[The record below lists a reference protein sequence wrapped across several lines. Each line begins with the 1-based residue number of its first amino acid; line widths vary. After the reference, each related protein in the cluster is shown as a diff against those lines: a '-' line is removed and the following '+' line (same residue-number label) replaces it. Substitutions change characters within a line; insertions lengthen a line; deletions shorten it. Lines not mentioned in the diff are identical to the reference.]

1 MEKPPANDVANETV
15 NDVSKKVANEHVA
28 PERPAPDRFS
38 LAKLKAFL
46 ARPLSIAVI
55 AILVLL
61 VAGELLSPGFASPRQ
76 IVALLTIAALL
87 GVVSAGQNL
96 VILGGREG
104 IDLSVG
110 GIISFGAFLAG
121 NLMQQNDA
129 NIIHAVVLV
138 LAATFLIGLM
148 TGLGVTFLRIPPLVM
163 TLGMLGVV
171 QGGLVLLT
179 RGVPSGRAA
188 PLLSR
193 IVSEPLFLGL
203 PGIVYIWILVG
214 VTVSLVLRRTTFGLN
229 VYAIGTN
236 ENAAELAGVPIRRT
250 RALIFALSGFFAGL
264 TGILLLGYTEYVFI
278 GAGDQYMLPS
288 IIAVVIGGT
297 SLAGGTGGYVGTMA
311 GAVVL
316 ILLQNILT
324 TLSIPPFGRQI
335 IFGIT
340 LLGLMLLYGR
350 QRRLRG

>member
-1 MEKPPANDVANETV
+1 MSRQRIV
-15 NDVSKKVANEHVA
+15 
-28 PERPAPDRFS
+28 
-38 LAKLKAFL
+38 AFL
-46 ARPLSIAVI
+46 KRPLAIAAL

-61 VAGELLSPGFASPRQ
+61 ASGELLSPGFASPRQ
-76 IVALLTIAALL
+76 IVTLLTIAALL
-87 GVVSAGQNL
+87 GVVAAGQNL

-110 GIISFGAFLAG
+110 GIISFAAFLAG
-121 NLMQQNDA
+121 NVMQQQDA
-129 NIIHAVVLV
+129 YLLQAVAAVL
-138 LAATFLIGLM
+138 LATFCIGLL
-148 TGLGVTFLRIPPLVM
+148 TGLGVTLLRIPPLVM

-188 PLLSR
+188 PMLSR
-193 IVSEPLFLGL
+193 IVSEPILLGL
-203 PGIVYIWILVG
+203 PGILFIWILIG
-214 VTVSLVLRRTTFGLN
+214 AALTLVLRRTTFGLN

-236 ENAAELAGVPIRRT
+236 EAAAALAGVPVRLTRT
-250 RALIFALSGFFAGL
+250 LLFALSGMFAGI
-264 TGILLLGYTEYVFI
+264 TGILLLGYTEYVFV

-297 SLAGGTGGYVGTMA
+297 SLAGGTGGYIGTMA
-311 GAVVL
+311 GAIVL
-316 ILLQNILT
+316 ILLQSILT
-324 TLSIPPFGRQI
+324 TLNIPPFGRQI
-335 IFGIT
+335 VFGVT